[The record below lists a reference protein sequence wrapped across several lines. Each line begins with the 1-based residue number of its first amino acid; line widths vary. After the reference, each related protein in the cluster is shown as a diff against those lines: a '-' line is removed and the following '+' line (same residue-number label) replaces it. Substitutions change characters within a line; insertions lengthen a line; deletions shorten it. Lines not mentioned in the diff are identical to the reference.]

1 MYYANANV
9 NLMKKIV
16 IQSETGTTI
25 STNNA
30 SVKPWYMSCKNG
42 KYLATITG
50 DSVIRCDE
58 IIEETK
64 TAQQILTKIK

>member
-30 SVKPWYMSCKNG
+30 SVKP
-42 KYLATITG
+42 
-50 DSVIRCDE
+50 
-58 IIEETK
+58 
-64 TAQQILTKIK
+64 

>member
-42 KYLATITG
+42 KYLATIT
-50 DSVIRCDE
+50 DNITTKFKKLTLTAIIWE
-58 IIEETK
+58 I
-64 TAQQILTKIK
+64 QIKG